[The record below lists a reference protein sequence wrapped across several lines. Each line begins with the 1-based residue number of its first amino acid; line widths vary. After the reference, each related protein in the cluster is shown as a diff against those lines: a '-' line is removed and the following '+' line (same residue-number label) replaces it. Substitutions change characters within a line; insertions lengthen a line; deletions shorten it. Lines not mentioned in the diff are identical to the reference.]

1 MITQLAET
9 KPIECDDLRDK
20 IKLEVSPYYF
30 KVIVGKKT
38 WYWKKDTGE
47 FDGTSFKVVED

>member
-9 KPIECDDLRDK
+9 KPIECDDLGDK
-20 IKLEVSPYYF
+20 IKLAVSPYYF

-38 WYWKKDTGE
+38 WYWNKDTGE
-47 FDGTSFKVVED
+47 FGGTSFRIAED